1 MNDYKRLHNMYYYRE
16 VQVKKRENKLPK
28 KNVKTQENTPKLR
41 VVRETTAYNDI
52 KLKDWRNYKHIETG
66 TLWNFQSR
74 ANTNGHSYDYHGN
87 YIPQIATQLFERYTK
102 AQDVVLDMFLGSGT
116 TAIEAV
122 NLNRRCIGVEIQKKM
137 CDYVANK
144 FTREELDKSV
154 KIINGDSTTEAVKK
168 HIFATLKGLEEEHAQ
183 FLMLHPPY
191 ADIIKFS
198 DLDGDLSAEMATEEF
213 LEGFKKVAQI
223 GYDALEKKRFAALI
237 IGDKYANGEL
247 IPLGSMCMEKMK
259 EVGFMLKAVIV
270 KNIEGNEKAKGKN
283 ANLWHYRALAGGF
296 YIFKHEYIYLFQKK

>member
-1 MNDYKRLHNMYYYRE
+1 MPR
-16 VQVKKRENKLPK
+16 
-28 KNVKTQENTPKLR
+28 KNLKTQDNTPKLR

-52 KLKDWRNYKHIETG
+52 VLKDWRNYKHIETG

-74 ANTNGHSYDYHGN
+74 DNTNGHSYDYHGN

-102 AQDVVLDMFLGSGT
+102 AGDVVLDMFLGSGT

-122 NLNRRCIGVEIQKKM
+122 NMNRRCIGVEIQKKM

-144 FTREELDKSV
+144 FTREALDKSV
-154 KIINGDSTTEAVKK
+154 KIINGDSTTQAVKK
-168 HIFATLKGLEEEHAQ
+168 HIFATLKGLDEEYAQ

-198 DLDGDLSAEMATEEF
+198 DIKGDLSAEMATEEF

-259 EVGFMLKAVIV
+259 EAGFMLKAVIV